1 MSGSTIF
8 VMYADGNNNVT
19 ISGRAG
25 RGHIQPQLDST
36 LQAGLTLLEGSG
48 IVNGRMVANV
58 HCGSIPSYMLL
69 RF

>member
-1 MSGSTIF
+1 MAGAAIF

-25 RGHIQPQLDST
+25 KGHVQPQLDST

-58 HCGSIPSYMLL
+58 HCGFTPLISCQA
-69 RF
+69 